1 LPSRSGRREVRRG
14 PPGARRRHPERGSL
28 QSFPG
33 PHPGSSLL
41 SETTESSILYLSR
54 NYSGP
59 HSFVIWNDQGISSME
74 NQGGRI
80 VETAVEARGG
90 PLGRPVLAVLL
101 VSTLLVIGMF
111 AVIYAGYFN

>member
-1 LPSRSGRREVRRG
+1 
-14 PPGARRRHPERGSL
+14 
-28 QSFPG
+28 
-33 PHPGSSLL
+33 
-41 SETTESSILYLSR
+41 
-54 NYSGP
+54 
-59 HSFVIWNDQGISSME
+59 ME

-111 AVIYAGYFN
+111 AVIYAGYFS